1 MGRTLLG
8 PLLAAKLLLD
18 SFRWQLR
25 PMIGLGAA
33 LGAVLVFGATVQ
45 PWYLLWAAIPL
56 ASAAGNTRFRTAATA
71 ISAAFAVALPS
82 TGTSFDGRTYQLPY
96 AYAAADRR
104 GHRVVP
110 GAQVRPD
117 PPSPSDRPGGRGRG
131 HRQDFRLTCDA
142 RLAGLPPLL
151 RTEAI
156 ALRRERPFLRPAVEL
171 SGLVKRFGQT
181 TAVDGLSLRL
191 DRGQVLAL
199 LGPNGAGKTTT
210 VEVCEGF
217 LRRDAGEVQ
226 VLGLDPATQHER
238 LRPRIGVMPQGG
250 GAYPGVRAEEMLA
263 LVAACAADPIDPAWL
278 IEVLGL
284 SSSRRTPYKRLSGG
298 QQQRLS
304 LACALVSRP
313 ELVFLDEPT
322 AGMDPQARRLVWE
335 LVRAL
340 RADGVSVLL
349 TTHVMEEAEELAD
362 HVVIIDHG
370 RVVAEGSPS
379 QLTTEEPDA
388 AQLRFRAQAGL
399 DLTQLCTALPTDC
412 RLDEPSPGMYLLTG
426 RVDPQVV
433 SAVTA
438 WCAQQGV
445 LAEELHVGRRSL
457 EDVFLELTGRELR

>member
-1 MGRTLLG
+1 
-8 PLLAAKLLLD
+8 
-18 SFRWQLR
+18 
-25 PMIGLGAA
+25 
-33 LGAVLVFGATVQ
+33 
-45 PWYLLWAAIPL
+45 
-56 ASAAGNTRFRTAATA
+56 
-71 ISAAFAVALPS
+71 
-82 TGTSFDGRTYQLPY
+82 
-96 AYAAADRR
+96 
-104 GHRVVP
+104 
-110 GAQVRPD
+110 
-117 PPSPSDRPGGRGRG
+117 
-131 HRQDFRLTCDA
+131 
-142 RLAGLPPLL
+142 
-151 RTEAI
+151 
-156 ALRRERPFLRPAVEL
+156 VEL
-171 SGLVKRFGQT
+171 SGLVRRFGQT

-210 VEVCEGF
+210 VEICEGF
-217 LRRDAGEVQ
+217 LRRDGGDVL
-226 VLGLDPATQHER
+226 VLGLDPATDHER

-263 LVAACAADPIDPAWL
+263 LVAACAAHPVDLAWL

-284 SSSRRTPYKRLSGG
+284 SSARRTPYKRLSGG

-349 TTHVMEEAEELAD
+349 TTHVMEEAEQLAD

-379 QLTTEEPDA
+379 QLTAEEPDA

-399 DLTQLCTALPTDC
+399 DLTQLCSALPTDC
-412 RLDEPSPGMYLLTG
+412 RIDEPSPGTYLLTG